1 MLSQGGHRRGYD
13 EYETAPRDHPD
24 PSQVEA
30 LTDTAGPG
38 SGHTHRPAQGDDAT
52 AEVDLAEV
60 PF

>member
-1 MLSQGGHRRGYD
+1 MRGYD